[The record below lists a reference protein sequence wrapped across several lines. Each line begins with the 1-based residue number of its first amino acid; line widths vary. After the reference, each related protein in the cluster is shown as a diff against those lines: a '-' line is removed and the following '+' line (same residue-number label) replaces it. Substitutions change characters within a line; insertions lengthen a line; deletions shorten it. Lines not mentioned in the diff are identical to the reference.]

1 MNCRELRQQ
10 TLSAIEYLNANFTL
24 SGATKESSITL
35 LRRLAHQSESA
46 LTRCQIAE
54 IKAADILQ
62 KYPGKQA
69 PYTCRTALSE
79 TRVID
84 NMEVGRLRKEDAVK
98 EEEKLR
104 KAQSKAARA
113 QEKTMGQ
120 GTGQGGRG
128 GRDGRDRR
136 GGRPPPGKVWFDNQS
151 QIITR

>member
-1 MNCRELRQQ
+1 MNFRELRQQ
-10 TLSAIEYLNANFTL
+10 TLSAIEYLNVNPTL

-54 IKAADILQ
+54 IEAADILQ

-104 KAQSKAARA
+104 KAQSKTA
-113 QEKTMGQ
+113 EP
-120 GTGQGGRG
+120 
-128 GRDGRDRR
+128 RR
-136 GGRPPPGKVWFDNQS
+136 R
-151 QIITR
+151 